1 MYAASKKIFRL
12 LVNGCTTVRSHP
24 PVPPSLEDKVQVPG
38 FPGVRGWGNG
48 LSPGLQESLAE
59 ACRQELAAQ
68 PGKPAGKLALKCED
82 VLVLS
87 GGSDNGAFGAGLLCG
102 WTERGDRPTFKL
114 VSGFS
119 TGALLGLFAFLGPS
133 YDGQLKE
140 AYTTITTKKIFKV
153 KNFFSI
159 MTSES
164 IVDSQPL
171 IELIARYVTETM
183 LADIAAGHR
192 QGRRLFATTTQLDAQ
207 RLVVWDLGAIA
218 ARGAPQA
225 LALFR
230 KVLLASSALAG
241 IFSPVYFEVAA
252 EGQTYGEMHVDG
264 ATASEAITYE
274 HAVQPLTAVRTAE
287 TRARPRRLFVIRNGR
302 LRPEWQEVKP
312 HILAIMPRALAT
324 LIKNQSV
331 GDLYRLYYE
340 AQRDGFD
347 YHLAIIP
354 EDFQTPQ
361 RERFDP
367 EYMNQLF
374 HLGYEMASRGSP
386 WTKTPP
392 RLNSPGGESGG
403 HC

>member
-1 MYAASKKIFRL
+1 MQGVYAASKKIFRL
-12 LVNGCTTVRSHP
+12 LVNGCATVRSHP
-24 PVPPSLEDKVQVPG
+24 PVPASLEEQVGVPG
-38 FPGVRGWGNG
+38 FPGVRGWGDG
-48 LSPGLQESLAE
+48 QSQSLRQSLAE
-59 ACRQELAAQ
+59 ALRQELAAQ
-68 PGKPAGKLALKCED
+68 AGNPAGQPGLKSED

-102 WTERGDRPTFKL
+102 WTEHGNRPTFKL

-119 TGALLGLFAFLGPS
+119 TGALIGLFAFLGPT

-140 AYTTITTKKIFKV
+140 AYTTISAKNIFKV
-153 KNFFSI
+153 KSLFS
-159 MTSES
+159 MLTSES
-164 IVDSQPL
+164 ITDSRPL
-171 IELIARYVTETM
+171 ADLIAKYVDDMM
-183 LADIAAGHR
+183 LGDIAAGHR
-192 QGRRLFATTTQLDAQ
+192 EGRRLFATTTQLDSQ

-218 ARGAPQA
+218 ASGHPQA

-241 IFSPVYFEVAA
+241 VFSPVYFEVQA

-264 ATASEAITYE
+264 ATAGEAITYE
-274 HAVQPLTAVRTAE
+274 YAIQPLTALQEVE
-287 TRARPRRLFVIRNGR
+287 IQVLQRPRRLFIIRNGQ

-312 HILAIMPRALAT
+312 QLLSIMPRALAT

-354 EDFQTPQ
+354 EDFQGPQ
-361 RERFDP
+361 QERFDP
-367 EYMNQLF
+367 AYMNQLF
-374 HLGYEMASRGSP
+374 ALGHEMACRGYP
-386 WTKTPP
+386 WAKKPP
-392 RLNSPGGESGG
+392 RLNE
-403 HC
+403 

>member
-1 MYAASKKIFRL
+1 MQGVYAASKKIFRL
-12 LVNGCTTVRSHP
+12 LVNGCATVRSHP
-24 PVPPSLEDKVQVPG
+24 PVPASLEEQVGVPG
-38 FPGVRGWGNG
+38 FPGVRGWGDG
-48 LSPGLQESLAE
+48 QSQSLRQSLAE
-59 ACRQELAAQ
+59 ALRQELAAQ
-68 PGKPAGKLALKCED
+68 AGNPAGQPGLKSED

-102 WTERGDRPTFKL
+102 WTEHGNRPTFKL

-119 TGALLGLFAFLGPS
+119 TGALIGLFAFLGPT

-140 AYTTITTKKIFKV
+140 AYTTISAKNIFKV
-153 KNFFSI
+153 KSLFS
-159 MTSES
+159 MLTSES
-164 IVDSQPL
+164 ITDSRPL
-171 IELIARYVTETM
+171 ADLIAKYVDDMM
-183 LADIAAGHR
+183 LGDIAAGHR
-192 QGRRLFATTTQLDAQ
+192 EGRRLFATTTQLDSQ

-218 ARGAPQA
+218 ASGHPQA

-241 IFSPVYFEVAA
+241 VFSPVYFEVQA

-264 ATASEAITYE
+264 ATAGEAITYE
-274 HAVQPLTAVRTAE
+274 HAIQPLTALQEVE
-287 TRARPRRLFVIRNGR
+287 IQVLQRPRRLFIIRNGQ

-312 HILAIMPRALAT
+312 QLLSIMPRALAT

-354 EDFQTPQ
+354 EDFQGPQ
-361 RERFDP
+361 QERFDP
-367 EYMNQLF
+367 AYMNQLF
-374 HLGYEMASRGSP
+374 ALGHEMACRGYP
-386 WTKTPP
+386 WAKKPP
-392 RLNSPGGESGG
+392 RLNE
-403 HC
+403 